1 MNQERQ
7 NYEKLFLGLLFLA
20 FISGLFTVTLF
31 LLSSDTPSSDIAA
44 TPTPDTS
51 LHLETNSNFGFPKDV
66 GNLITPSPQGKIDLD
81 VQLTP
86 TPTPNPLFGEGK
98 DINING
104 IY

>member
-1 MNQERQ
+1 MNQEEQ

-20 FISGLFTVTLF
+20 FISGLFTISLF
-31 LLSSDTPSSDIAA
+31 LLSSGTPSSDI
-44 TPTPDTS
+44 TSSPTPDTS
-51 LHLETNSNFGFPKDV
+51 LRLESDNKLRLPNNV
-66 GNLITPSPQGKIDLD
+66 GTLITPSPKATIDLD
-81 VQLTP
+81 VEL